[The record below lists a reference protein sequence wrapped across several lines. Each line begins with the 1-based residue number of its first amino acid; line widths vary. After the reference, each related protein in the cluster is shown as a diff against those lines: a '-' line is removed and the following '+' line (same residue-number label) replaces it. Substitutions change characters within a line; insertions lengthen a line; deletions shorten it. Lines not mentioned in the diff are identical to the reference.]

1 MNKVICD
8 VCGTD
13 YPETATQCPICGCAR
28 GDGGQTSAGNA
39 SEEEVRNY
47 TYVKGGRFSKSNVRK
62 RLKAQAQ
69 QAALREEELNKPLPE
84 ESEDIKKSDDYED
97 EDNEYDDD
105 DLEGVSN
112 KGLIL
117 IVVLLLLAIIAV
129 SSYIAVTFFG
139 GDDDPD
145 STRPSQQTTEATLPS
160 ETDPTVTEPSVI
172 GTPCTNLVLNDLSI
186 ELVNYNAPWELDF
199 KVEPEDTTDTVIFT
213 SSDPSIA
220 TVDDNGIV
228 KGVGNGEATITV
240 SCGELQATCNV
251 VCQLVDLPVDPSG
264 ATDPGVTDPSQG
276 TTVPVDPT
284 LKLELY
290 SDDITLSSQGASW
303 QMHRG
308 EVPRDQ
314 IQWSSDD
321 ESIATIEDGKVVAV
335 APGKTTIRAKYGDQ
349 ELTCIVRC
357 NFQLETEP
365 TEPAPTDPEPTEPQ
379 PTDPEPTD
387 PEPTAPAEDALR
399 VNGKAPKYTYDDKPN
414 SADVSL
420 VVGEAYKCVL
430 SVEGAGSVS
439 WTSSDSSVATVDADG
454 TIVPKSKGKATLT
467 ATVGGV
473 EYTVM
478 VRVSE

>member
-13 YPETATQCPICGCAR
+13 YPETASQCPICGCAR

-39 SEEEVRNY
+39 SEEEVRSY

-69 QAALREEELNKPLPE
+69 QAAIREESANRPVPE
-84 ESEDIKKSDDYED
+84 QSEDIRKSDDLDD
-97 EDNEYDDD
+97 EDDEYDDD

-117 IVVLLLLAIIAV
+117 IVILLLLAIIAV

-145 STRPSQQTTEATLPS
+145 DTRPSQQTTEATQPS
-160 ETDPTVTEPSVI
+160 VTEPTVTEPVVI

-186 ELVNYNAPWELDF
+186 ELINYNAPWELDF
-199 KVEPEDTTDTVIFT
+199 KVEPADTTDTVIFT
-213 SSDPSIA
+213 SSDPSIV
-220 TVDDNGIV
+220 TVDDNGVV
-228 KGVGNGEATITV
+228 KGVGNGEASITV
-240 SCGELQATCNV
+240 SCGEFQAVCNV
-251 VCQLVDLPVDPSG
+251 VCQLQDLPQDPSQS
-264 ATDPGVTDPSQG
+264 TDPTDPSQG
-276 TTVPVDPT
+276 ATAPTDPT

-321 ESIATIEDGKVVAV
+321 ESIATITDGKVVAV
-335 APGKTTIRAKYGDQ
+335 APGKTIIRARYGDQ

-357 NFQLETEP
+357 NFQVETEPTVTEPGPTEPEPTEPEPTETEP
-365 TEPAPTDPEPTEPQ
+365 TETV
-379 PTDPEPTD
+379 
-387 PEPTAPAEDALR
+387 PAEPVENALR
-399 VNGKAPKYTYDDKPN
+399 VNGNEPKYTYNDKPN

-420 VVGEAYKCVL
+420 VVGEEYKCVL
-430 SVEGAGSVS
+430 SVEGADSVT
-439 WTSSDSSVATVDADG
+439 WTSSDSAIATVEDNG
-454 TIVPKSKGKATLT
+454 TIVPKSEGKATLT

-473 EYTVM
+473 EYIVM